1 MYANNNIVINTGNV
15 LNIIDI
21 NKKAGQQVSEEVNN
35 QYEYIAQSC
44 MTRWVQFFISVDRM
58 SSNNTRRMEEK

>member
-44 MTRWVQFFISVDRM
+44 MTR
-58 SSNNTRRMEEK
+58 